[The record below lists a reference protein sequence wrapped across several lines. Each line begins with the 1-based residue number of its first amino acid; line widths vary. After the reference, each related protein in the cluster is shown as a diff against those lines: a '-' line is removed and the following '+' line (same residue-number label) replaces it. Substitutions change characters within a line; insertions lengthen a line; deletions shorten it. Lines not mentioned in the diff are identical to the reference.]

1 MYDRILVPV
10 DGSPASTAAL
20 TEALGFAR
28 GQNARV
34 LLVYACEPLQYI
46 LAEGPIDLSAEVRRQ
61 GELLLSAAAAAAEK
75 AGVTAETSL
84 MEASD
89 RRVPEAI
96 VDEAT
101 RWGAN
106 LIAMGTHGRR
116 GFAHLLLGSVAEGV
130 LRRATVPVLLLRSK

>member
-20 TEALGFAR
+20 AEALGFAR
-28 GQNARV
+28 GQEARV
-34 LLVYACEPLQYI
+34 LLVYACEPLRYI
-46 LAEGPIDLSAEVRRQ
+46 LAEGPVDLSAEVRRQ
-61 GELLLSAAAAAAEK
+61 GALVLDAAATAAAK
-75 AGVTAETSL
+75 AGVGAETSL
-84 MEASD
+84 VEASD
-89 RRVPEAI
+89 RRVPETL
-96 VDEAT
+96 VDEAQ
-101 RWGAN
+101 RWGAK